1 MSMNSGRL
9 IHKEFLPNCLRLE
22 IWDHSRPVAGDRW
35 YTRLEIR
42 IIIPLRQELPQ
53 ELKPQA
59 DKIVAALGEEVAF
72 SHQEEWNFIAAV
84 DLPVVLQDMQDRILQ
99 LAPGYYG
106 HKDFAA
112 KFIRKTYAAYMERS
126 QP

>member
-9 IHKEFLPNCLRLE
+9 IHQEVLPNALRLE

-35 YTRLEIR
+35 YTRLETR
-42 IIIPLRQELPQ
+42 IIIPVRQELPP

-59 DKIVAALGEEVAF
+59 DEIVAGLGEELAF
-72 SHQEEWNFIAAV
+72 SHQEERNFIAAAA
-84 DLPVVLQDMQDRILQ
+84 LPGVLQDMQDRMLQ

-112 KFIRKTYAAYMERS
+112 KFIRKTYAAYQEQS